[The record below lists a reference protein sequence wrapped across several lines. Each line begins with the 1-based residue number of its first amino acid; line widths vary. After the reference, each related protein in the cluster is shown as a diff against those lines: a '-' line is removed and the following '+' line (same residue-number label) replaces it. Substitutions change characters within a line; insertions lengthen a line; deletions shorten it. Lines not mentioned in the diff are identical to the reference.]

1 MKKIRIYA
9 GILILAAA
17 SLGAWAQQTAD
28 EKLFQEAKLLIFDE
42 KWEPAQAKLEEILKK
57 YPQSAFYPQA
67 VYYNAKCLEERGR
80 NGEALNGYEDY
91 LRLRDKNKNLAE
103 DAEGSIIEIAFKFYE
118 HGDKSY
124 LKKIEERL
132 ASPNKAARYYA
143 AYKLSFVKEKD
154 VAMKGVPIL
163 KKIVQEEQD
172 PDLLDRA
179 KIALLRV
186 SPEALSGV
194 EPRTEKRARMLKI
207 LIYDERSK
215 STEVSLSFPMALADL
230 VLAAISDNDRQAI
243 RARGYDL
250 DKIVKELQ
258 SAKGNII
265 EIHDAKEGKLIKIW
279 IE

>member
-1 MKKIRIYA
+1 MKNIRIYV
-9 GILILAAA
+9 GILILAAFC
-17 SLGAWAQQTAD
+17 LGAWAQQTAD

-42 KWEPAQAKLEEILKK
+42 KWEPAQAKLEEFLAK
-57 YPQSAFYPQA
+57 YPYSPFSSQA
-67 VYYNAKCLEERGR
+67 LYYKSKCQEERGQDK
-80 NGEALNGYEDY
+80 EALKGYEQY
-91 LRLRDKNKNLAE
+91 LQLIDINKNLAE
-103 DAEGSIIEIAFKFYE
+103 DAEGSVIEIAFKFYGK
-118 HGDKSY
+118 GDKAY

-132 ASPNKAARYYA
+132 ESSSKSVRYYA
-143 AYKLSFVKEKD
+143 AYKLSFVKEKEI
-154 VAMKGVPIL
+154 ARKGVPIL
-163 KKIVQEEQD
+163 QKIVQEERD

-194 EPRTEKRARMLKI
+194 EPRTEMRARMLKI
-207 LIYDERSK
+207 LIYDERNK
-215 STEVSLSFPMALADL
+215 NTQVSLSFPMALADL

>member
-1 MKKIRIYA
+1 MKNIRIYV
-9 GILILAAA
+9 GILILAAFC
-17 SLGAWAQQTAD
+17 LGAWAQQTAD

-42 KWEPAQAKLEEILKK
+42 KWEPAQAKLEEFLAK
-57 YPQSAFYPQA
+57 YPYSPFSSQA
-67 VYYNAKCLEERGR
+67 LYYKSKCQEERGQDK
-80 NGEALNGYEDY
+80 EALKGYEQY
-91 LRLRDKNKNLAE
+91 LQLIDINKNLAE
-103 DAEGSIIEIAFKFYE
+103 DAEGSVIEIAFKFYGK
-118 HGDKSY
+118 GDKAY

-132 ASPNKAARYYA
+132 ESSSKSVRYYA
-143 AYKLSFVKEKD
+143 AYKLSFVKEKEI
-154 VAMKGVPIL
+154 ARKGVPIL
-163 KKIVQEEQD
+163 QKIVQEERD

-194 EPRTEKRARMLKI
+194 EPRTEMRARMLKI

-215 STEVSLSFPMALADL
+215 NTQVSLSFPMALADL